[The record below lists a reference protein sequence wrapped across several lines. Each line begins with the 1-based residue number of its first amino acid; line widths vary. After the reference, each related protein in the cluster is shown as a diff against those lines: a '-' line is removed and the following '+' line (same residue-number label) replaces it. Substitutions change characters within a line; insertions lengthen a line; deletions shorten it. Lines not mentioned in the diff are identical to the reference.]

1 MKRLEAAWEAV
12 RAMRVAS
19 FLKSMVPTFGA
30 LALQLVTF
38 ALTARGLGV
47 EAFGRYTALVA
58 IVGVAV
64 ELIGLGSADLLVRAV
79 SVDAASHRRWLGTV
93 LIWSAITLPIV
104 LVGGTLLATG
114 PLLVDIAWGHVAM
127 ALSAEVL
134 QSRSL
139 ASVELILVAHRRVT
153 AAAWVR
159 SAVFASRLV
168 LAALVFGMFRVADLE
183 VWIEMVLL
191 QSLLVTTLLWCWV
204 GREHGSPVWAGH
216 WRQVGQGM
224 GFAANQ
230 TARALQGNMDRMIL
244 SRYAEAS
251 ALGAYGAA
259 TRFIQLGLFPIQ
271 VVTRMLYPRF
281 FQKGVDGA
289 EAVWRFTCR
298 TAAPALLGVGVMAGG
313 AVAIAGQLAPW
324 VLGESFRSVVEI
336 TGHLALA
343 LPCIAM
349 QYPPADALTATGR
362 QWVRTLISALSAV
375 GFGFVLVLGAH
386 WGGAQGVAHAFVLG
400 HALLAVALWMA
411 LRWVP
416 PAGSFGAAHHTARS
430 AGQ

>member
-1 MKRLEAAWEAV
+1 MKGLRAGWAAV
-12 RAMRVAS
+12 RAIRAGS

-79 SVDAASHRRWLGTV
+79 SVDAERHRRWLGTV
-93 LIWSAITLPIV
+93 LLWSAITLPFV
-104 LVGGTLLATG
+104 LIGGTLLATG

-127 ALSAEVL
+127 ALSGEVL

-168 LAALVFGMFRVADLE
+168 LAAVVFGVFRAASLE

-191 QSLLVTTLLWCWV
+191 QSLLVTALLWWWI
-204 GREHGSPVWAGH
+204 GREHGSPLWAGH
-216 WRQVGQGM
+216 WREVGQGM

-281 FQKGVDGA
+281 FQHGVEGA
-289 EAVWRFTCR
+289 AAVWRFTWR
-298 TAAPALLGVGVMAGG
+298 TATPALLAVGMLSGAGVAL
-313 AVAIAGQLAPW
+313 AGQLAPW
-324 VLGESFRSVVEI
+324 VLGESFRAVVG
-336 TGHLALA
+336 TVALLACA
-343 LPCIAM
+343 LPFIAL

-362 QWVRTLISALSAV
+362 QWVRTLVATSSAL
-375 GFGFVLVLGAH
+375 GFGFVLVIGAH
-386 WGGAQGVAHAFVLG
+386 WGGAPGVAQAYVLG
-400 HALLAVALWMA
+400 HALLAGALWA
-411 LRWVP
+411 AVRWVP
-416 PAGSFGAAHHTARS
+416 PGGRPGTLQA
-430 AGQ
+430 